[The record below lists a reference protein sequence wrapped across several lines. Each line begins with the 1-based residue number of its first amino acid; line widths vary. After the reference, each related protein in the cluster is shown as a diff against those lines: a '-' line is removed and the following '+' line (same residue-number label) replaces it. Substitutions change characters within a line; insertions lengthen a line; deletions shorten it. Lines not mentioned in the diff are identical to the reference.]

1 MSSPEPQYRNLPQAR
16 ASGGSVR
23 SAIITVEALC
33 FSSDDFYSRNIIKNF
48 RYIAIVDTLSRN
60 REHFLGTQE
69 PLGVF
74 PSFSGSWLLFCTA
87 RTFAAPRNFVCL
99 HCRRFFFL
107 NQTHARYQELE
118 IHRHCRQLFQNL
130 GTFCQEPRKLFRNF
144 IWVFR
149 KLRCISIAKNI

>member
-1 MSSPEPQYRNLPQAR
+1 MYFHHWRL
-16 ASGGSVR
+16 
-23 SAIITVEALC
+23 
-33 FSSDDFYSRNIIKNF
+33 F
-48 RYIAIVDTLSRN
+48 RLLAT
-60 REHFLGTQE
+60 FLHT
-69 PLGVF
+69 
-74 PSFSGSWLLFCTA
+74 CTA

-99 HCRRFFFL
+99 HCRRVFFFL

-149 KLRCISIAKNI
+149 KLRCVSIAIKHLIFKNLGTFLHTCTTGTFSRPTDFCRKLFQDLNMRFHCGNHFRNFFFLPFLPKAREP